1 MHCFVKVA
9 VLIGI
14 IVGYDLLKGP
24 FKSVVKN
31 QTLVNNLL
39 TQAESL
45 ANGLKVSFN
54 TTSGVPDPTV
64 YFNPTYRNS
73 GTGNNNV
80 AEIGTL
86 VLEWTHLSDLT
97 GNPLYGQLAQ
107 KGESYLLNPTGSPE
121 AWPGLVGTYVS
132 TGNGQFQD
140 SNGSWSALSDSF
152 YEYLIKMYLYD
163 PDTFGEYKDRWVLAA
178 DSTIAHLASHPTSR
192 QDLTFLSQYS
202 GQTTSPQSGHCKLFK
217 HVQCIRAK
225 SMTLMNLFF
234 SFSG

>member
-1 MHCFVKVA
+1 M
-9 VLIGI
+9 LT
-14 IVGYDLLKGP
+14 GP
-24 FKSVVKN
+24 FSGLARN
-31 QTLVNNLL
+31 HTLVHNLL

-73 GTGNNNV
+73 GAGSNNV

-121 AWPGLVGTYVS
+121 AWPGLVGTFVS
-132 TGNGQFQD
+132 TSNGQFED

-163 PDTFGEYKDRWVLAA
+163 PKTFGEYKDRWVLAA
-178 DSTIAHLASHPTSR
+178 DSTIAHLASHPTTR
-192 QDLTFLSQYS
+192 KDLTFLSQYS
-202 GQTTSPQSGHCKLFK
+202 GPTTSPQSGHCKLPR
-217 HVQCIRAK
+217 HVQVIRVK
-225 SMTLMNLFF
+225 SMALMTFVSLI
-234 SFSG
+234 